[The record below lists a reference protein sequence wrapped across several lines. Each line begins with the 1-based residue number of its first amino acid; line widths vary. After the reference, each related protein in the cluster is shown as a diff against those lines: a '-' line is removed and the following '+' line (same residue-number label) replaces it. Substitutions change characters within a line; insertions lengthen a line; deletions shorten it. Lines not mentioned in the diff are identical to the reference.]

1 MRVIFIPQVLFAGNE
16 RRRWR
21 WRIAASVVLALLLH
35 LSLFYGWGRLD
46 RRLPAADILPETRA
60 RDLPLQFVT
69 VDQNLIDEATKP
81 EKPVAEGR
89 VSREARAEK
98 IDENLPKENPA
109 GTDAAQFDAFKLGE
123 ISPTDD
129 GAPGEQMQS
138 ELAQPEQMQS
148 EPAQPEPA
156 QAEPAQAAS
165 PPDAVE
171 ASEEM
176 KSPPTE
182 TPPAPPVEKSAS
194 TIKPEDFAEIND
206 LPPASADAEIL
217 LPRPP
222 APASPR
228 AATAEEL
235 LLAQAARQPTSQPA
249 QPVQPTPERRPVPT
263 RRIGGGA
270 PSGGKMRARPN
281 SATLVGIQ
289 NIAVLRS
296 RYGEYMDE
304 LLRRIQNAIY
314 IQQQLSPM
322 TFTRGTVIFTF
333 TVNAAGR
340 LDRINYLGAEPADL
354 PQETGAARRVL
365 TDVQNGKLLD
375 PPTPEMLADPLFQK
389 ITVNFIFDNF

>member
-21 WRIAASVVLALLLH
+21 WRIVASVVLALLAH
-35 LSLFYGWGRLD
+35 VSLFYGWGRLD
-46 RRLPAADILPETRA
+46 RRLPAADISPAINA

-69 VDQNLIDEATKP
+69 VDQNLIDDETKP

-89 VSREARAEK
+89 VSRESRAEK

-109 GTDAAQFDAFKLGE
+109 GTDDAQFDAFKIGE
-123 ISPTDD
+123 ISPTDA
-129 GAPGEQMQS
+129 GIPGEQ
-138 ELAQPEQMQS
+138 AQP

-156 QAEPAQAAS
+156 PPASSPDAAAAS
-165 PPDAVE
+165 K
-171 ASEEM
+171 EM
-176 KSPPTE
+176 KSPPVE
-182 TPPAPPVEKSAS
+182 TPPPVAKSAPPAPPTP
-194 TIKPEDFAEIND
+194 TIKPDDFAEIND
-206 LPPASADAEIL
+206 LPPASAAAEII

-222 APASPR
+222 APAAPQ
-228 AATAEEL
+228 AATEEEL
-235 LLAQAARQPTSQPA
+235 LLAQAARPPTPQPA
-249 QPVQPTPERRPVPT
+249 QPSPPTPERRPVPT

-270 PSGGKMRARPN
+270 PSGGKMRPRPN

-365 TDVQNGKLLD
+365 TDVQNGKPLD